1 MNFIEIAKKRYSVRN
16 YSGKKV
22 EKEKLDKILQAAH
35 VAPTAANLQPVHL
48 IAVESKE
55 GLEKISK
62 GANIYNAP
70 LAIIVCADH
79 NKAWVRPFDQ
89 KQTGDIDAAILIL
102 GCIMNIVQTL
112 SFACTASV
120 IYKKKHTL
128 SGAVIGLAS
137 GWLITVVVMLL
148 WNYLVTPLYMGY
160 PREAVVEL
168 LLPAFLPFNLL
179 KGGLNASITF
189 LLYKPIVTALRKSG
203 YVAASE
209 NEARQK
215 HTGLLILA
223 SFIIVTCVLIIL
235 SMNGII

>member
-1 MNFIEIAKKRYSVRN
+1 MNSKTKRITAIGMLCAITYVTMVVGRIPIILFLKYDPSDVIVTLGGFIWGPMTSCIVSV
-16 YSGKKV
+16 
-22 EKEKLDKILQAAH
+22 I
-35 VAPTAANLQPVHL
+35 VAT
-48 IAVESKE
+48 
-55 GLEKISK
+55 LEMITVS
-62 GANIYNAP
+62 
-70 LAIIVCADH
+70 D
-79 NKAWVRPFDQ
+79 
-89 KQTGDIDAAILIL
+89 TGIL

-112 SFACTASV
+112 SFACTASF

-128 SGAVIGLAS
+128 SGALIGLAS
-137 GWLITVVVMLL
+137 GWLITVIVMLL

-179 KGGLNASITF
+179 KGGLNASIAF

-203 YVAASE
+203 YISTLE
-209 NEARQK
+209 KDTRQQ

-223 SFIIVTCVLIIL
+223 NFIIVTCVLIIL

>member
-1 MNFIEIAKKRYSVRN
+1 MTSCIVSV
-16 YSGKKV
+16 
-22 EKEKLDKILQAAH
+22 I
-35 VAPTAANLQPVHL
+35 VAT
-48 IAVESKE
+48 
-55 GLEKISK
+55 LEMITVS
-62 GANIYNAP
+62 
-70 LAIIVCADH
+70 D
-79 NKAWVRPFDQ
+79 
-89 KQTGDIDAAILIL
+89 TGIL

-179 KGGLNASITF
+179 KGGLNG
-189 LLYKPIVTALRKSG
+189 YK
-203 YVAASE
+203 
-209 NEARQK
+209 
-215 HTGLLILA
+215 
-223 SFIIVTCVLIIL
+223 
-235 SMNGII
+235 